1 MTMTWTRMLLVGAMV
16 IPSLSAAQLNYSGTV
31 FVHGLVDSPSRWTTP
46 LNGGASPFD
55 RYNAVID
62 PRSPS
67 FPGLSGAASIATQRG
82 ELTSVLNAAGGP
94 RVVVAHS
101 MGGLVARSSAINGA
115 GNIAA
120 IMTVATPHQGSY
132 AANNAAKFHFF
143 LNKMIERVNGVVA
156 VAGYSFLGP
165 SGGYILQQ
173 YMNNHF
179 LQPARSELQ
188 LRLPDPASAAVND
201 LKVGSSAINTLNAN
215 TSDAALPRA
224 NIVGHV
230 PVRNF
235 PLRLLA
241 SSTGRD
247 FNDMNQKRKW
257 SMSAL
262 KTCKHVGYLTI
273 VHHYLGRKCSL
284 AYKHFARLD
293 GRFLLWTNGAGPG
306 NRPRNVPFDGIVAAE
321 RANYPGF
328 SPAQNIISN
337 TPTSDHFGVLG
348 DANRVRDGMVSIG
361 MALR

>member
-1 MTMTWTRMLLVGAMV
+1 M
-16 IPSLSAAQLNYSGTV
+16 NYGGTV
-31 FVHGLVDSPSRWTTP
+31 FVHGLVDSPSRWTNP

-55 RYNAVID
+55 RYNAVVD
-62 PRSPS
+62 VGPPT
-67 FPGLSGAASIATQRG
+67 FPALSGAASIATQRG
-82 ELTSVLNAAGGP
+82 QLTSVLNAAGGP
-94 RVVVAHS
+94 RVVVGHS
-101 MGGLVARSSAINGA
+101 MGGLIARSSAINGA
-115 GNIAA
+115 SNVAA
-120 IMTVATPHQGSY
+120 IITVATPHQGSY
-132 AANNAAKFHFF
+132 AANNAAKLHGFI
-143 LNKMIERVNGVVA
+143 NKSIDRSSSVA
-156 VAGYSFLGP
+156 STIGYRFLGP
-165 SGGYILQQ
+165 IAGSILNQ
-173 YMNNHF
+173 YMNTHF
-179 LQPARSELQ
+179 WIPARNELQ

-215 TSDAALPRA
+215 TSDAVLPRA

-230 PVRNF
+230 PVTNF
-235 PLRLLA
+235 PLRLVA

-257 SMSAL
+257 AMSAL
-262 KTCKHVGYLTI
+262 KACKHVGYLTI
-273 VHHYLGRKCSL
+273 VHHYIGRKCSL

-348 DANRVRDGMVSIG
+348 DANRVRDGMSSIG
-361 MALR
+361 MRLR